1 MKEITNL
8 DIIFEMYEKL
18 YIKKEEEEKSSYH
31 EITNFDIIFYISKKI
46 EEKTEM
52 MKKLEKNKSDEMKS
66 SFFNGRLGTSK

>member
-8 DIIFEMYEKL
+8 DIIFEMYEKP

-46 EEKTEM
+46 EEKTRYV
-52 MKKLEKNKSDEMKS
+52 K
-66 SFFNGRLGTSK
+66 

>member
-8 DIIFEMYEKL
+8 DIIFEMYEKP

-46 EEKTEM
+46 EEKTDM
-52 MKKLEKNKSDEMKS
+52 MKKLEKNKSNEMKS

>member
-1 MKEITNL
+1 MKEMTNL
-8 DIIFEMYEKL
+8 DIIFEMYEKP

-46 EEKTEM
+46 EEKTEI
-52 MKKLEKNKSDEMKS
+52 MKKIEKNKSDEMKS

>member
-1 MKEITNL
+1 MK
-8 DIIFEMYEKL
+8 
-18 YIKKEEEEKSSYH
+18 

-52 MKKLEKNKSDEMKS
+52 MKKLEKNKSDEMKN